1 MTDVTPPI
9 KVSGVPLDSRA
20 SRRIKPTAGGPA
32 ERLGY
37 RLRRIHPLLV
47 SWIVANVGAVLLATV
62 MVGLGFFLTKVLLR
76 SEAVADADAWLP
88 RWLEDQRTPFLND
101 ASYVTSHIADRW
113 VLVPLVGIVV
123 LSLALRKRWR
133 LGSFY
138 LQAIL
143 AEVLTY
149 GLVTRFIERPR
160 PEPVE
165 QLDTFNLLHSY
176 PSGHVAASVAIYGSL
191 GLLLAAHFKDIRV
204 RVAMWTIAVAFV
216 LVVGTS
222 RVYRGEHH
230 PIDVLGGV
238 LMGIGAILVALFAA
252 RTARRVAELR
262 HERHEAE
269 RRALLETP
277 VLVPGDAPAP
287 AEVPA

>member
-1 MTDVTPPI
+1 VTEATPPI

-20 SRRIKPTAGGPA
+20 SRRIKPSAGGPA
-32 ERLGY
+32 ERLGD
-37 RLRRIHPLLV
+37 RMRRIHPLLV
-47 SWIVANVGAVLLATV
+47 SWIVANVGAVLLAV
-62 MVGLGFFLTKVLLR
+62 LMIGLGFFVTKVLLS
-76 SEAVADADAWLP
+76 SEAIAEADAWLP

-113 VLVPLVGIVV
+113 VLIPLVGIVV

-191 GLLLAAHFKDIRV
+191 GLLLAAHFKDIRA
-204 RVAMWTIAVAFV
+204 RVAIWAVAAGFPLIV
-216 LVVGTS
+216 SLS
-222 RVYRGEHH
+222 RIYRGEHH
-230 PIDVLGGV
+230 PIDVAAGV
-238 LMGIGAILVALFAA
+238 LMGIGAICVALFAA
-252 RTARRVAELR
+252 RTARHVAELR
-262 HERHEAE
+262 TVKHAE
-269 RRALLETP
+269 RRAAKASP
-277 VLVPGDAPAP
+277 DAPADLPVEAP
-287 AEVPA
+287 A